1 MTYVGLGFMIVLIP
15 VNIMIF
21 AGINIVRVKK
31 TKFSDMRV
39 KLMNEILSGIRII
52 KYYAWE
58 GAFQEKVLESRAM
71 ELYYLKVSSLYYS

>member
-1 MTYVGLGFMIVLIP
+1 MTFIGLGFMIVLIP

-31 TKFSDMRV
+31 TMFSDMRV

-58 GAFQEKVLESRAM
+58 GAFQERF
-71 ELYYLKVSSLYYS
+71 